1 MNTKRLLKE
10 FSLFDKK
17 KYKEI
22 GHFINDVN
30 FIQNENNSYASYI
43 LFENILIIFNK
54 YYPFKAP
61 RYYIKYNS
69 YFVEINTSFY
79 SLFCN
84 YENKL
89 ELFKFNDNIDF
100 LVRSYDN
107 NIDLKI
113 NLQDEKW
120 SPAKKF
126 IDNFNL
132 IEILIKKTRNT
143 KLILS
148 NKMKEIKLK
157 ELFPFDNN
165 EFSNDIIILYPK

>member
-1 MNTKRLLKE
+1 M
-10 FSLFDKK
+10 
-17 KYKEI
+17 
-22 GHFINDVN
+22 
-30 FIQNENNSYASYI
+30 
-43 LFENILIIFNK
+43 
-54 YYPFKAP
+54 
-61 RYYIKYNS
+61 
-69 YFVEINTSFY
+69 
-79 SLFCN
+79 
-84 YENKL
+84 
-89 ELFKFNDNIDF
+89 FKFNDNINF

-120 SPAKKF
+120 SPVKKF